1 MKRDVSNNKRI
12 TSFRVKIQEPSS
24 GKKRNRSKSV
34 IKSHLQ
40 LIDERGD
47 GDDIVWTTTTTTTAI
62 HFQSSRRRDGGRDF
76 AHRRWSRG
84 VRHLCN
90 LCFVLFFLSRR
101 VFRVVFCGAAS
112 WENRVKKRA
121 HLLKQTPQKSGD
133 YDKIRGKE
141 RESESRRVRIGA
153 CVCVC

>member
-47 GDDIVWTTTTTTTAI
+47 GDDIVRTTTAI
-62 HFQSSRRRDGGRDF
+62 HFQSSRRRDGRDF

-90 LCFVLFFLSRR
+90 LCFVLFFLSFC
-101 VFRVVFCGAAS
+101 VFCVGVVFCGAAS

-121 HLLKQTPQKSGD
+121 HLLKQTPQNKAETAIK
-133 YDKIRGKE
+133 YEEKRE
-141 RESESRRVRIGA
+141 RERVEE
-153 CVCVC
+153 

>member
-1 MKRDVSNNKRI
+1 MIILREREMKRDVSNNKRI
-12 TSFRVKIQEPSS
+12 KSFRVKIQEPSS

-47 GDDIVWTTTTTTTAI
+47 GDDIVWTTTTTTAI
-62 HFQSSRRRDGGRDF
+62 HFQSSRRGDKGRDF

-90 LCFVLFFLSRR
+90 LCFVLFFLSFC

-121 HLLKQTPQKSGD
+121 NLLKQTPQNKAENTINT
-133 YDKIRGKE
+133 KKRE
-141 RESESRRVRIGA
+141 RERERVEE
-153 CVCVC
+153 

>member
-1 MKRDVSNNKRI
+1 MITLREREMKRDVSNNKRI

-47 GDDIVWTTTTTTTAI
+47 GDDIVRTTTAI
-62 HFQSSRRRDGGRDF
+62 HFQSSRRGDGGRDF

-90 LCFVLFFLSRR
+90 LCFVLFFLSFC

-121 HLLKQTPQKSGD
+121 HLLKQTPQNKAETAIK
-133 YDKIRGKE
+133 YEEKRE
-141 RESESRRVRIGA
+141 RERVEE
-153 CVCVC
+153 

>member
-47 GDDIVWTTTTTTTAI
+47 GDDIVWTTTTTTAI

-84 VRHLCN
+84 VRKK
-90 LCFVLFFLSRR
+90 
-101 VFRVVFCGAAS
+101 AS
-112 WENRVKKRA
+112 TSFKTDTT
-121 HLLKQTPQKSGD
+121 KQSGD
-133 YDKIRGKE
+133 CDKIRGKE
-141 RESESRRVRIGA
+141 RERERVEE
-153 CVCVC
+153 

>member
-1 MKRDVSNNKRI
+1 MIILREREMKRDVSNNKRI

-47 GDDIVWTTTTTTTAI
+47 GDDIVWTTTTTTAI

-90 LCFVLFFLSRR
+90 LCFVLFFLSR

-121 HLLKQTPQKSGD
+121 HLLKQTPQNKAETT
-133 YDKIRGKE
+133 IRTRKRE
-141 RESESRRVRIGA
+141 RERERVEE
-153 CVCVC
+153 

>member
-1 MKRDVSNNKRI
+1 MIILREREMKRDVSNNKRI

-90 LCFVLFFLSRR
+90 LCFVLFFLSR

-121 HLLKQTPQKSGD
+121 HLLKQTPQNKAETTIK
-133 YDKIRGKE
+133 YEEKRE
-141 RESESRRVRIGA
+141 RERVEE
-153 CVCVC
+153 

>member
-12 TSFRVKIQEPSS
+12 ASFRVKIREPSS

-47 GDDIVWTTTTTTTAI
+47 GDDIVRTTTAI
-62 HFQSSRRRDGGRDF
+62 HFQSSRRGDGGRDF

-90 LCFVLFFLSRR
+90 LCFVLFFLSFC

-121 HLLKQTPQKSGD
+121 HLLKQTPQNKAETAIK
-133 YDKIRGKE
+133 YEEKRE
-141 RESESRRVRIGA
+141 RERVEE
-153 CVCVC
+153 

>member
-1 MKRDVSNNKRI
+1 MITLREREMKRDVSNNKRI

-47 GDDIVWTTTTTTTAI
+47 GDDIVRTTTAI
-62 HFQSSRRRDGGRDF
+62 HFQSSRRGDGGRDF

-90 LCFVLFFLSRR
+90 LCFVLFFLSFC

-121 HLLKQTPQKSGD
+121 HLLKQTPQNKAETAIK
-133 YDKIRGKE
+133 YEEKRE
-141 RESESRRVRIGA
+141 RERE
-153 CVCVC
+153 

>member
-1 MKRDVSNNKRI
+1 MIILREREMKRDVSNNKRI

-47 GDDIVWTTTTTTTAI
+47 GDDIVWTTTTTTAI
-62 HFQSSRRRDGGRDF
+62 HFQSSRRGDKGRDF

-90 LCFVLFFLSRR
+90 LCFVLFFLSFC

-121 HLLKQTPQKSGD
+121 NLLKQTPQNKAETTIK
-133 YDKIRGKE
+133 YEEKRE
-141 RESESRRVRIGA
+141 RERVEE
-153 CVCVC
+153 

>member
-1 MKRDVSNNKRI
+1 MITLREREMKHDVSNNKRI
-12 TSFRVKIQEPSS
+12 KSFRVKRKEPS
-24 GKKRNRSKSV
+24 GKKETDQRV

-47 GDDIVWTTTTTTTAI
+47 GDDIVWTTTTNTAT
-62 HFQSSRRRDGGRDF
+62 HSQSSRRRDGGRDF

-90 LCFVLFFLSRR
+90 LCFVLFFLSR

-121 HLLKQTPQKSGD
+121 HLLKQTPQNKAETTIK
-133 YDKIRGKE
+133 YEEKRE
-141 RESESRRVRIGA
+141 RERE
-153 CVCVC
+153 